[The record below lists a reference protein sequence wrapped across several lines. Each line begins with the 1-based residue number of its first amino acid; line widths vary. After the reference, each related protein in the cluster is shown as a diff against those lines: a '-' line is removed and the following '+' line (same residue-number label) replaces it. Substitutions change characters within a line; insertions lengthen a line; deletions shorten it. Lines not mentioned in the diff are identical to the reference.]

1 MRRRRP
7 RAGCGLAGL
16 VLALTLIAAVA
27 VPTATAAARSR
38 TRSARLEGF
47 FQLSGRVTTATN
59 VSGEHAGERVRRIW
73 AFRPLCAAGSCRRV
87 ELVRIRPGG
96 RDTVILHRAGPGFY
110 VGRGRFYAPLGCAR
124 RVYRKGEAVPFR
136 VTVRITAAKPV
147 AATLIAT
154 RLRALYTDPS
164 RRNLTPCVSAPGH
177 DAAAYHGHL
186 L

>member
-7 RAGCGLAGL
+7 RARRGLCGL
-16 VLALTLIAAVA
+16 VLAVTVIAPAA
-27 VPTATAAARSR
+27 VPTATAAALSP

-47 FQLSGRVTTATN
+47 FLLSGRVTVATN
-59 VSGEHAGERVRRIW
+59 VSGERAGERVRRIW

-96 RDTVILHRAGPGFY
+96 RDRVILHRAAPGFY
-110 VGRGRFYAPLGCAR
+110 VGRGRFYAPLGCATMI
-124 RVYRKGEAVPFR
+124 YRQGEAVPFR
-136 VTVRITAAKPV
+136 VTVRITAAEPV
-147 AATLIAT
+147 GATVIAT
-154 RLRALYTDPS
+154 HLRAFYTNPS

-177 DAAAYHGHL
+177 DAAAYRGHL

>member
-1 MRRRRP
+1 M
-7 RAGCGLAGL
+7 L
-16 VLALTLIAAVA
+16 VLAVSVIAWAA

-47 FQLSGRVTTATN
+47 FLLSGQVTVAAN
-59 VSGEHAGERVRRIW
+59 VSGERVGEPVRRIW
-73 AFRPLCAAGSCRRV
+73 AFKPLCAAGSCRRV

-96 RDTVILHRAGPGFY
+96 RDRVILQRAAPGFY
-110 VGRGRFYAPLGCAR
+110 VGRGRFYAPLGCATR
-124 RVYRKGEAVPFR
+124 IYRKGEAVPFR

-147 AATLIAT
+147 AATIIAT
-154 RLRALYTDPS
+154 HLRASYTNPS
-164 RRNLTPCVSAPGH
+164 RQNLTPCVSAPEH

>member
-1 MRRRRP
+1 MSRRRR
-7 RAGCGLAGL
+7 RAGCGLSGL
-16 VLALTLIAAVA
+16 VLAVTMIASAGL
-27 VPTATAAARSR
+27 PTAAAAARSP

-47 FQLSGRVTTATN
+47 FLLSGRVTVAAN
-59 VSGEHAGERVRRIW
+59 VSGEHVGLRVRRIW
-73 AFRPLCAAGSCRRV
+73 AFNPLCAAGACRRV

-96 RDTVILHRAGPGFY
+96 RDRVILHRAAPGFY
-110 VGRGRFYAPLGCAR
+110 VGRGRFYAPLGCAKQI
-124 RVYRKGEAVPFR
+124 YRKGEAVPFR

-147 AATLIAT
+147 AATVIAT
-154 RLRALYTDPS
+154 HLRALYTNPS